1 MPKLLQSAHSLLLM
15 TYFRFKVRLP
25 TSSETYVVVVRI
37 RDWRGDSRDTPALT
51 FRSVVELAAVLA
63 PLFVVGA
70 FLVRRFVV
78 GAAGT
83 EGGTGGGE
91 LILAR
96 FFLVSERSLREDKED
111 SGISTRGRSS
121 SDGSMSLAR
130 EGL

>member
-1 MPKLLQSAHSLLLM
+1 MPRLLRSGHSQQPT

-25 TSSETYVVVVRI
+25 TSSETCGVVVRTM
-37 RDWRGDSRDTPALT
+37 RNSLDMLART
-51 FRSVVELAAVLA
+51 FRSVVEPAAVLV

-70 FLVRRFVV
+70 FLVRRFV
-78 GAAGT
+78 AATCT

-111 SGISTRGRSS
+111 NGMSASGRSS
-121 SDGSMSLAR
+121 SDDSMSFAR